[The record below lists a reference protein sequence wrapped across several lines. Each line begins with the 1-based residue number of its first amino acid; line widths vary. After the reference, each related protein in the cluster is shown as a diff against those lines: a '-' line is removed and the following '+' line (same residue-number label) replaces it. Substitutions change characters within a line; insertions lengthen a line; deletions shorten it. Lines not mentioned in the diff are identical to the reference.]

1 MPTEVTITLSADL
14 LLSDDG
20 GAFENEQGSD
30 LATMQTKLQ
39 ERKRH
44 YKHLL
49 TTEAKDHKTFEATQ
63 SDDRVHVVNNA
74 SGGTLSISPL
84 RKEDA

>member
-44 YKHLL
+44 
-49 TTEAKDHKTFEATQ
+49 
-63 SDDRVHVVNNA
+63 
-74 SGGTLSISPL
+74 
-84 RKEDA
+84 